1 MLELVN
7 IHKAFGENHVLSGT
21 NLFFKK
27 GNIYTIVG
35 GNGSGKSTIFNIIT
49 GFLKSDSGEIYYNRK
64 RISNTSPII
73 INHLGI
79 TRTFQD
85 VRLISDLSVL
95 DNILL
100 AFKNNPGE
108 NILKAILP
116 SQFFKSQ
123 YIKYVKEAE
132 MIIEKIHLIDHK
144 NILAKE
150 LSFGQ
155 QKLLSI
161 GCCVA
166 NGADVLLLDEPVSG
180 IDEENYLRIFNLIIE
195 LKKENKTI
203 VQIEHNHKFIK
214 NLSDGIYF
222 LYNGKSNYFENYDL
236 FINNEIV
243 KKVYLK

>member
-1 MLELVN
+1 M
-7 IHKAFGENHVLSGT
+7 
-21 NLFFKK
+21 
-27 GNIYTIVG
+27 
-35 GNGSGKSTIFNIIT
+35 
-49 GFLKSDSGEIYYNRK
+49 
-64 RISNTSPII
+64 
-73 INHLGI
+73 
-79 TRTFQD
+79 
-85 VRLISDLSVL
+85 

-180 IDEENYLRIFNLIIE
+180 ID
-195 LKKENKTI
+195 
-203 VQIEHNHKFIK
+203 
-214 NLSDGIYF
+214 
-222 LYNGKSNYFENYDL
+222 
-236 FINNEIV
+236 
-243 KKVYLK
+243 